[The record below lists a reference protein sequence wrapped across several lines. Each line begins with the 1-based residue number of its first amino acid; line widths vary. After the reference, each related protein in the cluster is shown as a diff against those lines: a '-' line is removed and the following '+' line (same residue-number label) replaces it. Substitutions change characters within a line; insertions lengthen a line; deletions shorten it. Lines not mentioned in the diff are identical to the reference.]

1 MDGASTVRVDVA
13 RRLKDSKSLEPSST
27 LSKVFSF
34 AVKDGFVIEGTPGF
48 VLQPYD
54 MVEVRKS
61 PAYQVQRRVSIDGEV
76 VFAGGYTL
84 IRKNERI
91 SDLVKRA
98 GGVTD
103 DAYVRGGR
111 LIREMNDEERAV
123 RDEVVQLARRNS
135 GTDSLAVEKL
145 QMNDRYTVGI
155 ELDKALA
162 NPGSVTIWFY
172 VRATGWSCL
181 SMSAL

>member
-1 MDGASTVRVDVA
+1 MMCWRLQASVIWRRKGHSESKVWCPARGVYPFADNTTLEDLIIQAGGLLDGASTVRVDVA

-91 SDLVKRA
+91 SV
-98 GGVTD
+98 
-103 DAYVRGGR
+103 
-111 LIREMNDEERAV
+111 
-123 RDEVVQLARRNS
+123 
-135 GTDSLAVEKL
+135 
-145 QMNDRYTVGI
+145 
-155 ELDKALA
+155 
-162 NPGSVTIWFY
+162 W
-172 VRATGWSCL
+172 
-181 SMSAL
+181 